1 MAVNTK
7 EALLKELAQ
16 GSVAYEWGAILALGR
31 DTVNAML
38 QEKFLER
45 LAGLEFIPP
54 ISGEYYVDVH
64 WTEQVAFDGLMFGP
78 PSLSF
83 EYASGKNSTVRV
95 QMELIAGRCTSR
107 SMFPGEQ
114 KYLRNSH
121 QLSQGLGYWL
131 EFTASLVSVPI
142 DGEGGKQAQLALD
155 LSQAKD
161 PTCNLAPGAAER
173 MGRFMLEQLLE
184 TQAFKQAF
192 PFLTIAPTSSDVFSV
207 VYVMP
212 ISQKAPNGVGTGS
225 LPHTVGAVVLY
236 MQLEGTQR
244 PGLIPTAMPYLLPRK
259 VDHIAEN
266 TGAALLIGRLRSQ
279 IGTERIAKLLSQ
291 IIFPGGPVIDITEEH
306 FPHDMIGFGE
316 TRPSTSMALLSPGLS
331 TIAAGQRVAFTSN
344 NVKMYDWQARE
355 LRAPRLAGVI
365 SESGVY
371 GARPIEEAGSAQR
384 VTIVTA
390 KVSPAADAATRAALV
405 IESAEPLTISPRVI
419 TWYSNYAPIVLRAS
433 AASGLTWTLLPVNGE
448 TFGDIQYDPERPQ
461 EMTFTPTKQEQDTP
475 FVRLQRIEVSD
486 GTNTGHA
493 TVVLFGYGHRLDVEP
508 FPVPR
513 ISPGASL
520 EFKLKYPADK
530 WELFGPGEID
540 SENGIYTAPTA
551 TNQEVSVVVG
561 YVEGLAGAAVIEHL
575 TPAPVQALSLAER
588 WKSLLEFKLSRNNLY
603 RNQVFANG
611 IGQVGIDI
619 VITTHSFT
627 DEHDNVVYDPISDDE
642 LATLVLTDE
651 IGSTIPY
658 LTGEQL
664 GIPEDS
670 PYAWM
675 ASKRRH
681 KQFDYYPV
689 GQVDEM
695 ERAPGDDAGRRRVTV
710 YVHSREAE
718 TARFRATF
726 QDYRGLWHT
735 SIDQGEETGE
745 IQLEGMKLPE
755 RSLEYFRWP
764 EMGKRVAQQGG
775 SDYEGDRFNYWHS
788 TTDYWELTGNSIS
801 FVDVAFESCSM
812 LKWESEQ
819 VDETF
824 ASYIGVAFK
833 PRRPEEASELV
844 PGVNYQAELQL
855 LCEEP
860 AVNFKNLD
868 YGFKG
873 QDEVTTG
880 AILVTLDRTS
890 TLTFWNDYGDTQYR
904 QVLQDAIKFTITDN
918 YGNKHKLRLLFSG
931 EQDARNY
938 IELKFQ

>member
-1 MAVNTK
+1 MSVNTK
-7 EALLKELAQ
+7 QTLLKELAQ

-54 ISGEYYVDVH
+54 ISGEYYVDGD

-83 EYASGKNSTVRV
+83 EYASGKSNTVRV

-131 EFTASLVSVPI
+131 EFTTGLVSVPI
-142 DGEGGKQAQLALD
+142 DGAGDRQAQLALD
-155 LSQAKD
+155 LSKAKD

-173 MGRFMLEQLLE
+173 MGRFMLEQLLKTE
-184 TQAFKQAF
+184 AFKQPF
-192 PFLTIAPTSSDVFSV
+192 VFLTISPTSNDAFTV
-207 VYVMP
+207 VDMMP
-212 ISQKAPNGVGTGS
+212 ISQKAPDGAGTGS
-225 LPHTVGAVVLY
+225 LPHTDGAVVLY
-236 MQLEGTQR
+236 MQLKGTER

-266 TGAALLIGRLRSQ
+266 SGAALLIGRLRSQ
-279 IGTERIAKLLSQ
+279 IGTKPISRLLSQ
-291 IIFPGGPVIDITEEH
+291 IILPGGSVIDITEEH
-306 FPHDMIGFGE
+306 YPHDMIGFGE
-316 TRPSTSMALLSPGLS
+316 SRPSTSMALLSPGLS

-344 NVKMYDWQARE
+344 NVQVYDWQARE
-355 LRAPRLAGVI
+355 LRSPRLAGAI

-371 GARPIEEAGSAQR
+371 EARPIEEAGSPQR

-390 KVSPAADAATRAALV
+390 KVSQAADAATRAALV

-419 TWYSNYAPIVLRAS
+419 TWYSNYEPVVLRAS
-433 AASGLTWTLLPVNGE
+433 ASSGLTWTLLPTNGE
-448 TFGDIQYDPERPQ
+448 TFGDMQYDPEHPQ
-461 EMTFTPTKQEQDTP
+461 EMTFTPRKQDTP

-493 TVVLFGYGHRLDVEP
+493 TVVLFGEGHRLDVEP

-520 EFKLKYPADK
+520 AFKQKYPTEK

-540 SENGIYTAPTA
+540 SEKGIYTAPAA

-561 YVEGLAGAAVIEHL
+561 YVGELAGAAVIEHL
-575 TPAPVQALSLAER
+575 TPAPAQALSLADR
-588 WKSLLEFKLSRNNLY
+588 WKSLLEFKLSRNNLS

-627 DEHDNVVYDPISDDE
+627 NGDSEVVYDPISDEE
-642 LATLVLTDE
+642 LATLVLTDG
-651 IGSTIPY
+651 IGSRVPY
-658 LTGEQL
+658 LTGDQL

-695 ERAPGDDAGRRRVTV
+695 ERAPGDDAGRRKVTV
-710 YVHSREAE
+710 YVHSREVE

-726 QDYRGLWHT
+726 QDYRGFWHK
-735 SIDQGEETGE
+735 SIDEGEETGE

-764 EMGKRVAQQGG
+764 EMGKRVAEQGG

-788 TTDYWELTGNSIS
+788 TTDYWELSGNSIS
-801 FVDVAFESCSM
+801 FVDVAFDSCSM

-819 VDETF
+819 LDETF
-824 ASYIGVAFK
+824 ASYTGVAFK
-833 PRRPEEASELV
+833 PRRPEEATDLL

-855 LCEEP
+855 LTREP
-860 AVNFKNLD
+860 EVNFTSLD

-873 QDEVTTG
+873 QEEVTSG

-890 TLTFWNDYGDTQYR
+890 SLTFWGDWRETNYR
-904 QVLQDAIKFTITDN
+904 QVLKDAIKFTITDN

-938 IELKFQ
+938 LELKLQ